1 MPHSS
6 GGPETSITRS
16 HPRVALLPRISNGSK
31 STDKSILRNCG
42 ATGSNLRRK
51 LEQKPPRPPSL
62 SCASDSHRRL
72 ESNEDHEIISH
83 IKPAT
88 KLVRTS
94 PCVSLLMM
102 DPDPSP
108 PSVRHPHRSRTA
120 SEAQP
125 QNPEAERAQ
134 LLSCRECQKRKTK
147 CDKQVPCASCTLRG
161 IHCQPVAVDPTR
173 PRKKRFA
180 EAELLAR
187 LRRYEALL
195 SSANIDFSQAEED
208 RKLSASSSSPT
219 PHAKV
224 SGGKRQRRSGSHI
237 SLSSQAGMQSVAQP
251 VDHDAGATPSGST
264 IDPDI
269 GHIESI
275 LETVA
280 PFQSDPHRSTP
291 RYQTAGE
298 AMTSTGAPLDTSNLD
313 LISETSL
320 RLDPAP
326 AHAISSTLVTHNHAI
341 SSTLVIH
348 KFVDLMFPDDGARN
362 LTFDDHCPGEAL
374 VHPDASL
381 MFRLLHIYEQNIHPL
396 VKILHIPTVRESLC
410 DIAARSLDIAAHN
423 HALFFSIYSLV
434 IGTLPVHESKRL
446 LNTSDPRSIAE
457 NYRRNAR
464 TALCRA
470 SIWRSSLLTTLQAYM
485 IYLLATRMDV
495 DPRTYAI
502 YSGNALRMAERLL
515 LVYGRR
521 NAVTGSAIGNSDLE
535 REMVRRVWWEALL
548 ADMRAS
554 EKSGITS
561 NPTLAT
567 ASTRLPMDA
576 SDVDL
581 SQLAESMD
589 SNAQQPSNAAWTRL
603 GSPDTECL
611 FLLMRCEFAQFQLH
625 PPWSHQYK
633 DQQLQHHPFRRSGAY
648 RQQADPHNR
657 SSVSNLTWRLSAVDK
672 FERYIFARYFDRPE
686 IATSMILQY
695 AQHHARMNI
704 ARLRLIVHL
713 NDRRIENEGEIIR
726 ACIIQVEETAKLIAE
741 RKFVRYQ
748 WCTFSYLPFFSFVVL
763 LDILRRHTEGPLV
776 DRAWDAIEN
785 SAVIWKPD
793 LHNKDS
799 KDQGAQVPTHN
810 ATPDN
815 GKSTRDHSTINLYA
829 DPSNVKDGKEKLRV
843 RGIMLASLMVA
854 AWEKRA
860 QALMSR
866 AARQANGGAPFIPT
880 EPQVVS
886 AMRSAAALKQD
897 VAKTT
902 ASPAFQVDSL
912 SDHAPPWQ
920 VGSAEGSLGNKEAEG
935 FASHDDRAAG
945 EAHGGSFTA
954 FREQPPGSFV
964 STLDDMNNL
973 NALLQSSVD
982 LDWSTWF
989 RQDWDTPSSGAL
1001 DGISPVSFM
1010 PPS

>member
-1 MPHSS
+1 M
-6 GGPETSITRS
+6 
-16 HPRVALLPRISNGSK
+16 
-31 STDKSILRNCG
+31 
-42 ATGSNLRRK
+42 
-51 LEQKPPRPPSL
+51 
-62 SCASDSHRRL
+62 DS
-72 ESNEDHEIISH
+72 
-83 IKPAT
+83 
-88 KLVRTS
+88 
-94 PCVSLLMM
+94 
-102 DPDPSP
+102 DPSP
-108 PSVRHPHRSRTA
+108 PSYRHPHCSRTT

-125 QNPEAERAQ
+125 QVPDAERAQ

-147 CDKQVPCASCTLRG
+147 CDKQIPCSSCTLRG
-161 IHCQPVAVDPTR
+161 IICQPVAVDPTR

-195 SSANIDFSQAEED
+195 SSAGIDFSHAEVD
-208 RKLSASSSSPT
+208 SKLSASSSSPT
-219 PHAKV
+219 PDASV
-224 SGGKRQRRSGSHI
+224 ADRKRQRRSGSHI
-237 SLSSQAGMQSVAQP
+237 SLSSQAGVHGVAQP
-251 VDHDAGATPSGST
+251 VDQDVGATPSGST

-275 LETVA
+275 LETVT
-280 PFQSDPHRSTP
+280 PFQSGSHRSTP
-291 RYQTAGE
+291 RFQTAGG
-298 AMTSTGAPLDTSNLD
+298 ALMTTDAPLDKSDLD

-320 RLDPAP
+320 HQDPAP
-326 AHAISSTLVTHNHAI
+326 AHAI

-374 VHPDASL
+374 IHPDASL

-410 DIAARSLDIAAHN
+410 DIAAHSVDVAAHN
-423 HALFFSIYSLV
+423 HALFFAIYSLV

-446 LNTSDPRSIAE
+446 LNTSDPRSVAE
-457 NYRRNAR
+457 NYRRNAQ

-470 SIWRSSLLTTLQAYM
+470 SIWRSSHLTTLQAYM

-567 ASTRLPMDA
+567 ASTRLPMNA

-581 SQLAESMD
+581 SQLAESMC
-589 SNAQQPSNAAWTRL
+589 SNARQPSNAAWTRL
-603 GSPDTECL
+603 RSPETESL

-633 DQQLQHHPFRRSGAY
+633 DQQLQHHPFRRTGAY
-648 RQQADPHNR
+648 RQQVDPHKR
-657 SSVSNLTWRLSAVDK
+657 SSVSDLSWRLSAVDH

-776 DRAWDAIEN
+776 DRAWDAIED

-815 GKSTRDHSTINLYA
+815 GKGTQDHSTINLYA
-829 DPSNVKDGKEKLRV
+829 DPSNVKDGKAKLRV

-897 VAKTT
+897 VPKST
-902 ASPAFQVDSL
+902 ANPAFQVGSRP
-912 SDHAPPWQ
+912 DHAPPWQ
-920 VGSAEGSLGNKEAEG
+920 LGSAEGSLGNKEAEG
-935 FASHDDRAAG
+935 FANRNDRAAG

-954 FREQPPGSFV
+954 FREQPPGSFA

-1001 DGISPVSFM
+1001 IDGISPVSFM
-1010 PPS
+1010 PSS